1 MVSNMPYL
9 GHTKKIFFGFIAR
22 YVFWEFQNLV
32 YFTGFLLE
40 ISGNRIRLF
49 YDHMFPLLWCTCDPN
64 LVELGSKEKIRKN
77 IEVRPP
83 GQK

>member
-1 MVSNMPYL
+1 MVLNMPYL
-9 GHTKKIFFGFIAR
+9 GHTKKNFFGFIAR
-22 YVFWEFQNLV
+22 YVFLEFQNLV
-32 YFTGFLLE
+32 YFTKFLLE
-40 ISGNRIRLF
+40 ISGNGIRLF
-49 YDHMFPLLWCTCDPN
+49 YGHLFPLLWWTYDPN

>member
-1 MVSNMPYL
+1 MVLNMPYL

-32 YFTGFLLE
+32 YFTEFLLE
-40 ISGNRIRLF
+40 ISGNCIRLF
-49 YDHMFPLLWCTCDPN
+49 YGHMSALLWWTCDPN

-77 IEVRPP
+77 LEVRPP